1 MRADSE
7 RDMINKVVILFMI
20 LCVAGTAISQVK
32 EEKDYCQLTIEEMFD
47 WAHRS
52 IRMRTDSLRLVVE
65 QEEAKGS
72 RALRYPEITVGG
84 TAGYRGKPIVF
95 ERGLAGATHP
105 DNLNWTQN
113 YGVSFLQP
121 VYQGGRIAQ
130 RIRMADARVEKI
142 RLQAIRNEEDLR
154 LELVGYYANLLNC
167 YARLEVRREGLRES
181 LRRYGDVK
189 NRFRADNVTRNDMIR
204 IQLQLM
210 QDSLDYTS
218 THNDLDIVNHQ
229 LNVILGF
236 PSSFKLLPD
245 TALLRKTFEVTP
257 MENLREANVRHPE
270 MLMARQE
277 TKLAVLGVKL
287 AKADLFPTV
296 SFVAGNLLERSISRT
311 LEDRFFYTWSIGLQ
325 VSIPISNFYKN
336 GHRLRCEKAN
346 IIYYQHEETVKKQ
359 ELDIQIVRD
368 YIKHQES
375 VDRIKTLKQ
384 AVRQA
389 EENYRM
395 ENNRYRNNYPDGF
408 VGC

>member
-1 MRADSE
+1 
-7 RDMINKVVILFMI
+7 MINKIVILFMI
-20 LCVAGTAISQVK
+20 LCLAGTASSQVK
-32 EEKDYCQLTIEEMFD
+32 EGKDYCQLTIEKMFN
-47 WAHRS
+47 WAHWS

-65 QEEAKGS
+65 QEEAKES
-72 RALRYPEITVGG
+72 RALRYPEIAIGG
-84 TAGYRGKPIVF
+84 TAGYRGEPSVF
-95 ERGLAGATHP
+95 ERGLTGATHP
-105 DNLNWTQN
+105 DSPNWTQN
-113 YGVSFLQP
+113 YGFSFSLP
-121 VYQGGRIAQ
+121 VYQGGRITQ
-130 RIRMADARVEKI
+130 RIRIADAQVEKI
-142 RLQAIRNEEDLR
+142 RLQTIRNEEDLWV
-154 LELVGYYANLLNC
+154 ELMGYYANLLNC
-167 YARLEVRREGLRES
+167 YARLEVRRERLRES
-181 LRRYGDVK
+181 FRRYEDVK
-189 NRFRADNVTRNDMIR
+189 NRFRAGNVTRNDVIR

-245 TALLRKTFEVTP
+245 TALLRKTFESTP
-257 MENLREANVRHPE
+257 MENYLREANVRHPE

-296 SFVAGNLLERSISRT
+296 SFVAGNLLERPISRT

-336 GHRLRCEKAN
+336 RHRLRCEKVN
-346 IIYYQHEETVKKQ
+346 IIYYQHEEIVKKQ

-395 ENNRYRNNYPDGF
+395 VITAIGIT
-408 VGC
+408 